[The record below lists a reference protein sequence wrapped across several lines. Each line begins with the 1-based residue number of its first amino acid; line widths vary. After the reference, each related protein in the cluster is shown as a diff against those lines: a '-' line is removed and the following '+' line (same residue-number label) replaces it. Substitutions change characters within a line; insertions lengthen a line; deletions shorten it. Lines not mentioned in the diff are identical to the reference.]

1 MFKIPRKDKHNFIPP
16 QVHIRT
22 DHVLFRTNPQP
33 LKYPNTLYFNSI
45 FSGTIFALFLNMK
58 KYLSILFILLCPLSV
73 YPQQLQPPP
82 IVLSLEKSID
92 IARQFSPYA
101 VVARHSFRSQYWN
114 YCYYKANYRPSLTFN
129 STPNFN
135 HSINAI
141 TLPDGTSRYV
151 QQNQLMTDANLS
163 LNQNIAFTGG
173 TLFLRS
179 GIQRLDILNDNTFFY
194 KTNPVII
201 GYQQAILGYNN
212 LRWDQKIEPI
222 RFEEA
227 KRSYVET
234 MELVSANA
242 IIKFFNLARAQTNLR
257 IAMFNFAQADT
268 LFTFAQGR
276 YNIGTITENE
286 MLQLEIN
293 RLTEESNMLN
303 AQIDV
308 DDCMQDFRAYLGIN
322 EAVDIIVEVDEAV
335 PGFTVDMSLALQLA
349 FNNSPEILGMNRR
362 KLESESSVA
371 RAKAQAG
378 LKADLYAQFGLTQT
392 SAELS
397 SAYNN
402 PRNQQYVELGI
413 RFPILDWGRGK
424 GQVRVAQS
432 RRDMVFTQEEQNL
445 SNFEQNIQKVVKQF
459 NLQAGKVEIAAK
471 TDRATE
477 RRNDVSRRLYLLG
490 QSTILDLNASI
501 SEKDAAKRNYIN
513 ALYNY
518 WSLYYTLRSLTLYDF
533 EKGIALTEDYESL
546 IK

>member
-1 MFKIPRKDKHNFIPP
+1 
-16 QVHIRT
+16 
-22 DHVLFRTNPQP
+22 
-33 LKYPNTLYFNSI
+33 
-45 FSGTIFALFLNMK
+45 MK
-58 KYLSILFILLCPLSV
+58 KYIYILLCVLCPLSAF
-73 YPQQLQPPP
+73 PQPVHDSGL
-82 IVLSLEKSID
+82 VLTLGKAVD
-92 IARQFSPYA
+92 IAREFSPYA
-101 VVARHSFRSQYWN
+101 LVARHSFRSQYWN
-114 YCYYKANYRPSLTFN
+114 YCYYKANYKPSLSFH

-179 GIQRLDILNDNTFFY
+179 GIQRLDILDDKTYSY

-201 GYQQAILGYNN
+201 GYEQSLLGYNY
-212 LRWDQKIEPI
+212 LKWDQKIEPI

-227 KRSYVET
+227 KKSYVET

-242 IIKFFNLARAQTNLR
+242 TLKFFNLAKAQTNLK
-257 IAMFNFAQADT
+257 IAVFNYAQADT
-268 LFTFAQGR
+268 LYTFAQGR

-308 DDCMQDFRAYLGIN
+308 DDCMQDLRAYLGIN
-322 EAVDIIVEVDEAV
+322 EAVDIIVEVAEEV
-335 PGFTVDMSLALQLA
+335 PVFSVDMNLALQLA
-349 FNNSPEILGMNRR
+349 FDNSPEILSMKRR
-362 KLESESSVA
+362 KLESESQIA
-371 RAKAQAG
+371 RAKASSG
-378 LKADLYAQFGLTQT
+378 LKADVYAQLGLTQT
-392 SAELS
+392 SAELNT
-397 SAYNN
+397 AYKN
-402 PRNQQYVELGI
+402 PLNQQYVELGI

-424 GQVRVAQS
+424 GQIRVAQS
-432 RRDMVFTQEEQNL
+432 RRDMVFTQEEQNM

-459 NLQAGKVEIAAK
+459 NLQTGKVAIAAK
-471 TDRATE
+471 TDRTAE
-477 RRNDVSRRLYLLG
+477 RRNDVARRLYILG
-490 QSTILDLNASI
+490 QSTILDLNASV
-501 SEKDAAKRNYIN
+501 SEKDTAKRNYIN

-533 EKGIALTEDYESL
+533 EKGIALTEDYEAL

>member
-1 MFKIPRKDKHNFIPP
+1 
-16 QVHIRT
+16 
-22 DHVLFRTNPQP
+22 
-33 LKYPNTLYFNSI
+33 
-45 FSGTIFALFLNMK
+45 MK
-58 KYLSILFILLCPLSV
+58 KYSCLIVCLFCSLNVIAQSRQDSV
-73 YPQQLQPPP
+73 L
-82 IVLSLEKSID
+82 VLTLDKAID
-92 IARQFSPYA
+92 IAREFSPYA
-101 VVARHSFRSQYWN
+101 LVARHSFRSQYWN
-114 YCYYKANYRPSLTFN
+114 YCYYKANYLPSVTFS

-141 TLPDGTSRYV
+141 TLPDGSSRYV
-151 QQNQLMTDANLS
+151 QQNMLTTDANLS

-179 GIQRLDILNDNTFFY
+179 GIQRLDILSDHTFSY

-201 GYQQAILGYNN
+201 GYEQSLLGFNY
-212 LRWDQKIEPI
+212 LKWDQKIEPI

-242 IIKFFNLARAQTNLR
+242 TLKFFNLAKAQTNLK
-257 IAMFNFAQADT
+257 IALFNFAQADT
-268 LFTFAQGR
+268 LYTFAQGR

-303 AQIDV
+303 ARIDV
-308 DDCMQDFRAYLGIN
+308 DDCLQDLRAYLGLNGAIEILADVN
-322 EAVDIIVEVDEAV
+322 DVVPQFSVDLY
-335 PGFTVDMSLALQLA
+335 LALQMA
-349 FNNSPEILGMNRR
+349 INNNPEILGMNRR

-371 RAKAQAG
+371 KAKASSG

-392 SAELS
+392 SAELNT
-397 SAYNN
+397 AYKN
-402 PRNQQYVELGI
+402 PLNQQYIELGI

-424 GQVRVAQS
+424 GQIRVAQS
-432 RRDMVFTQEEQNL
+432 RRDMVFTQEEQNR
-445 SNFEQNIQKVVKQF
+445 SNFEQNIEKVVKQF
-459 NLQAGKVEIAAK
+459 NLQAGKVEIAEK
-471 TDRATE
+471 TDRTAE
-477 RRNDVSRRLYLLG
+477 RRNEVARRLYILG

-501 SEKDAAKRNYIN
+501 SEKDAAKRNYIS

-533 EKGIALTEDYESL
+533 EKGIALTEDYEML